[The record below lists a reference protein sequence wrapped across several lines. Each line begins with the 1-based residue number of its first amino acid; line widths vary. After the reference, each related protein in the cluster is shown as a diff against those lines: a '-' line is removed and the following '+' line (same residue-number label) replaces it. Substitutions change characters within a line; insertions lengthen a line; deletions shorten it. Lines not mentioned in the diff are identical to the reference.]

1 MDREFVMRRDTLFCV
16 VPGRLRIVSKI
27 PGLEATGSTMA
38 AVSGRGGA
46 TDPAP
51 GSTMAAVVGHGGATD
66 PAPGVS
72 IGRSAGSETDCDGP
86 ATGSGVAVATPG
98 KTDLMR
104 SRSSLKSR
112 LNSAV
117 ASSAAVARRLAGAAS
132 CARDLAFCR
141 ADCLAGAML
150 QQ

>member
-16 VPGRLRIVSKI
+16 VPGRLRIVSTI

-38 AVSGRGGA
+38 AVSGHGGA
-46 TDPAP
+46 TDP
-51 GSTMAAVVGHGGATD
+51 GSTMAAVLGHGGATD

-98 KTDLMR
+98 RTDLIR

-132 CARDLAFCR
+132 CARDMAFCR